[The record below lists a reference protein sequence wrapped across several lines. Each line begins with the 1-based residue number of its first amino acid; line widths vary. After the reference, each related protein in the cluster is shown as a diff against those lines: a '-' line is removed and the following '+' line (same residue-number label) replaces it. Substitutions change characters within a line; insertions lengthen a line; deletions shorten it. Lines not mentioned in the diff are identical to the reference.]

1 MRRSLIRLTPLAAI
15 AALVLATQGAGQAVG
30 DTGRAT
36 EGNGDR
42 HLRVDRDDTYQVA
55 RLTGPA
61 SLNRTGERWNVHGTD
76 LGHMFR
82 HEGRLVMTFGDTF
95 GAPGQP
101 PEFGGDWR
109 SSVMASSR
117 DADPSDGITFDRMV
131 TDRPGHA
138 KELIPDAAVPGEEV
152 TVIPTHGT
160 SDGDRMYLHYMA
172 VREWGAAGHWTL
184 NRSGLAYS
192 DDDGQTW
199 TVSDVSW
206 PGDSNFGQVAFVE
219 RGRHVYLFG
228 IPGGRFGGAA
238 LARVP
243 REHLLDQERYE
254 YWDGA
259 RWQGD
264 PQAAATVVD
273 APVGE
278 LSVQGNSHYG
288 TWLMTYLNDD
298 DSVNAVV
305 LRTSDCLT
313 GPWSAEQEVVTAEEV
328 PQLYAPYMPPRWNDG
343 PDVWFSLSR
352 FNHYDVFWWHTSLR
366 SVSTSDSGVPAS
378 NAASSGAPEKCVSP

>member
-1 MRRSLIRLTPLAAI
+1 VMRGRLVRLTCVATMAGV
-15 AALVLATQGAGQAVG
+15 VLATQGAGHAS
-30 DTGRAT
+30 
-36 EGNGDR
+36 GNADEDR
-42 HLRVDRDDTYQVA
+42 LRVDRADTYEVA
-55 RLTGPA
+55 RLTGPS
-61 SLNRTGERWNVHGTD
+61 SLNDTGERWNVYGTD

-82 HEGRLVMTFGDTF
+82 HQGRLVMTFGDTF
-95 GAPGQP
+95 GAPGHP

-117 DADPSDGITFDRMV
+117 DDDPSDGITFDRMV

-138 KELIPDAAVPGEEV
+138 MELIPDSAVPGEEV

-160 SDGDRMYLHYMA
+160 AVGDRMFLHYMA
-172 VREWGAAGHWTL
+172 VREWGPAGEWTL
-184 NRSGLAYS
+184 NQSGLAYS
-192 DDDGQTW
+192 DDDGRTW
-199 TVSDVSW
+199 RVSDVTW
-206 PGDSNFGQVAFVE
+206 PGHSNFGQVAFVE

-243 REHLLDQERYE
+243 QQHLLDRERYE

-259 RWQGD
+259 RWQHD
-264 PQAAATVVD
+264 AQAATTVID

-278 LSVQGNSHYG
+278 VSVRWNSHYD

-298 DSVNAVV
+298 DDVNAVV

-313 GPWSAEQEVVTAEEV
+313 GPWSEEQEVVTADDV

-343 PDVWFSLSR
+343 PDIYFSLSR

-366 SVSTSDSGVPAS
+366 GMPARDT
-378 NAASSGAPEKCVSP
+378 ASAGAPDRCVSPATTL